1 MMEELREKIIKDINE
16 SKLSVE
22 CVYYLVKDLFR
33 EIEGQY
39 VNYIQIQKQQ
49 KVVEEQKNAK
59 QSNLHILKKPEDL
72 NKEEVPQEEQKGE

>member
-16 SKLSVE
+16 SKLSIE

-39 VNYIQIQKQQ
+39 ANYIQIQKQQ
-49 KVVEEQKNAK
+49 KNVK
-59 QSNLHILKKPEDL
+59 QSNLHVLRKPDDS